1 MDFPVFIS
9 VSAVGLTVVGLF
21 MWYFTGSILSLLV
34 VLCIASLVAFL
45 LHTFGVLDFKTD
57 KSGVDI
63 QFHENGPAPS
73 HEPKKPVRHLET
85 KEVYYVSGN
94 NWNYEEAPAVC
105 SAYGGEL
112 ASYDQLM
119 DAFSKGAEWCGYGW
133 SAGGMALYP
142 TQQSTWNAL
151 QQESQETKRTA
162 CGHPGVN
169 GGYFDP
175 KMKFGV
181 NCYGIKRPNKGTTF
195 PAPLPGTD
203 SKTFDD
209 MVNKFKKSMGSIVLS
224 PFNRGTWSAA
234 SIVKPVQSDLAY
246 AESEIGTVGKRLYSD
261 I

>member
-1 MDFPVFIS
+1 MDFPVILSIS
-9 VSAVGLTVVGLF
+9 TISLTVVGLF
-21 MWYFTGSILSLLV
+21 MWYFTGSIVSLFI
-34 VLCIASLVAFL
+34 VLCIALLVGFL
-45 LHTFGVLDFKTD
+45 LHIFGVLDFKTD
-57 KSGVDI
+57 KSGIDI
-63 QFHENGPAPS
+63 QFHENGPAPKN
-73 HEPKKPVRHLET
+73 HEKRSVHHLET
-85 KEVYYVSGN
+85 KEVFYISGN
-94 NWNYEEAPAVC
+94 NYTYDEAPAVC

-151 QQESQETKRTA
+151 QQEIQETKRTA

-181 NCYGIKRPNKGTTF
+181 NCFGIKPPNKGTTF

-203 SKTFDD
+203 TKAYDD
-209 MVNKFKKSMGSIVLS
+209 MVNKFKKMLGSIPLS
-224 PFNRGTWSAA
+224 PFNRGVWSEAGELKLEA
-234 SIVKPVQSDLAY
+234 GKTANEITGIV
-246 AESEIGTVGKRLYSD
+246 
-261 I
+261 

>member
-1 MDFPVFIS
+1 MDFPVILSIS
-9 VSAVGLTVVGLF
+9 TVSLTVVGLF
-21 MWYFTGSILSLLV
+21 MWYFTGSIVSLFI
-34 VLCIASLVAFL
+34 VLCIALLVGFL

-57 KSGVDI
+57 KSGIDI
-63 QFHENGPAPS
+63 QFHENGPAPNN
-73 HEPKKPVRHLET
+73 HEKVSVRHLDT
-85 KEVYYVSGN
+85 KEVFYISGN
-94 NWNYEEAPAVC
+94 NYTYEEAPAVC

-151 QQESQETKRTA
+151 QQEIQETKRTA

-181 NCYGIKRPNKGTTF
+181 NCFGIKPPNKGTTF

-203 SKTFDD
+203 TKAYDD
-209 MVNKFKKSMGSIVLS
+209 MVNKFKKMLGSISLS
-224 PFNRGTWSAA
+224 PFNRGVWSEAGELKLEA
-234 SIVKPVQSDLAY
+234 RKTVNEIAGIV
-246 AESEIGTVGKRLYSD
+246 
-261 I
+261 